1 LFRGHVLEEG
11 RKLKANSG
19 EDYFTPIALVA
30 FARFNFLIRRIFF
43 RLMHDEINAIHD
55 GLHELERRGI
65 RVLDCRR
72 AHFSRNEPVD
82 RLRMICHSWKV
93 MFHAE
98 YSSGQPLKILTD
110 LRMVVTE
117 ALSRTE
123 RGPLAKSASV
133 QQSEVNRPQS
143 QATVVAAIQ
152 APEFEIATTQLQP
165 HEE

>member
-1 LFRGHVLEEG
+1 
-11 RKLKANSG
+11 
-19 EDYFTPIALVA
+19 
-30 FARFNFLIRRIFF
+30 
-43 RLMHDEINAIHD
+43 
-55 GLHELERRGI
+55 
-65 RVLDCRR
+65 
-72 AHFSRNEPVD
+72 
-82 RLRMICHSWKV
+82 MICHSWKV